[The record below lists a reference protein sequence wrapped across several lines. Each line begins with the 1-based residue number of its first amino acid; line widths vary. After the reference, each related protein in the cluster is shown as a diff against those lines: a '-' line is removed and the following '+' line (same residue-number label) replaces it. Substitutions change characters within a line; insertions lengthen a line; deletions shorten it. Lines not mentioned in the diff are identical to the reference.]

1 MGRSAGNDSG
11 RSVFGGPPS
20 SGGSRSSCGSWP
32 EVELPSSRWGLG
44 GTGGC
49 GSADGLERLGPQRL
63 EGVKA
68 APGERRSSGGRLTHG
83 CVGPGRQSC
92 IAHLWKEL
100 VGLVKRIGRPVYI
113 EWVRGKSSTYTKR
126 VDKLAKDSARRPF
139 DPAPSVRS
147 VSGKRTSKTVDRKA
161 SLPKVRC
168 STSKCGCGVPAAA
181 AVLSVQVRSHVG
193 GQPIRQKCGLRTQR

>member
-92 IAHLWKEL
+92 MPTSGRSSL
-100 VGLVKRIGRPVYI
+100 VL
-113 EWVRGKSSTYTKR
+113 SSGSGDLCTSSGSE
-126 VDKLAKDSARRPF
+126 ASPART
-139 DPAPSVRS
+139 RS
-147 VSGKRTSKTVDRKA
+147 VWTSWRKIRQGDRLTLPRACAASLASGHRRRLNRKA

-193 GQPIRQKCGLRTQR
+193 GQPIRRKCGLRTQR